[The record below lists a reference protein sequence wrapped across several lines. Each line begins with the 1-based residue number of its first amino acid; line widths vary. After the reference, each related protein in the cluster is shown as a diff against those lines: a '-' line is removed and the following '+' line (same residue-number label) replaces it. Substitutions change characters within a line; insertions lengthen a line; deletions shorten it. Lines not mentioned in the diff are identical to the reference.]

1 MLTIRRE
8 QLLALARAREE
19 AFERRAAAHV
29 KAKFPGKCKELGDD
43 AVFESV
49 RTAMQKRAE
58 HGFET
63 EECILLYL
71 ELMYRRGFDFDFEP
85 EAREMLT
92 NQALGIRTRLVLLNE
107 ESS

>member
-1 MLTIRRE
+1 MFVIRTA
-8 QLLALARAREE
+8 QLEALSRAREE

-29 KAKFPGKCKELGDD
+29 KAKFPEKCKELGDE
-43 AVFESV
+43 AVRESV
-49 RTAMQKRAE
+49 RTALQKRAE

-85 EAREMLT
+85 AARELLGD
-92 NQALGIRTRLVLLNE
+92 QSLGIRSRLVLLGE
-107 ESS
+107 EG